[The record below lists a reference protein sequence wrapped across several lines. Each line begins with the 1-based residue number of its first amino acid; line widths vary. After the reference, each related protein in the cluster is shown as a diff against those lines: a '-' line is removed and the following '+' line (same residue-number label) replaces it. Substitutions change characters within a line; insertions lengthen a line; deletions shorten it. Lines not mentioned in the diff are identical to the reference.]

1 MDAYTSTFDVVVISS
16 SFESFLLEAPV
27 TGISVASGVT
37 KVKAKGCLNVIAVSL
52 LPILTGADRENVYV
66 PEGDSILEVT
76 VTPVSTV
83 PKKSLS
89 PTATSLKLLLIPA
102 AVKVVPVPVA
112 VEVNELAVIAVV
124 VDLVKLLSPSKK
136 VTAAPAGTVMAL
148 DNVTAPAILLYPVE
162 VTVVPESMPL
172 IKTFLK
178 ATDTADPALLG
189 AAFKDKVALLVF
201 VVVLNAEAFG
211 AVFTRRTESLC
222 KVTRDVPNELAEDDV
237 PGV

>member
-148 DNVTAPAILLYPVE
+148 DNVTDGLTYPVE